1 MYEICPWQTIHWT
14 STLFWTHVPF
24 SCEAEDIIIQLW
36 DKWGADVL
44 RPHSGFIPGVKV
56 MKCLGGEEP
65 CHHSGSV
72 HLWWGW
78 GVNPL
83 ASQIYGGKKQV
94 RFPGYLTVDGFPF
107 PAVSS
112 YGLIAVHSSYT
123 FELQRLIEQSYHQK
137 HKLNVTCTKWLCSCS
152 WVFCEV
158 ILVTVDKEEHRYLQS
173 LQMCRTENHG
183 GPCTAHFRPWLQKPV
198 ESRIRNY
205 LACQHTHIQWRKIL
219 MLRPALR

>member
-1 MYEICPWQTIHWT
+1 MTALPQDHVWSLSMTGNSLDIYTFLNTCSFSMWSWRHNNTALGQVRCRCTKT
-14 STLFWTHVPF
+14 SFWIF
-24 SCEAEDIIIQLW
+24 SRCQSNEVSW
-36 DKWGADVL
+36 
-44 RPHSGFIPGVKV
+44 R
-56 MKCLGGEEP
+56 EEP
-65 CHHSGSV
+65 CHHSFSV

-78 GVNPL
+78 GVNTL

-112 YGLIAVHSSYT
+112 YGLIAAHS
-123 FELQRLIEQSYHQK
+123 RLHYHQK

-152 WVFCEV
+152 WQFCEV

-173 LQMCRTENHG
+173 LQMCGTENHG
-183 GPCTAHFRPWLQKPV
+183 GPCTAHFKPWLQKPV

-205 LACQHTHIQWRKIL
+205 LACQHTHMQWRKTL
-219 MLRPALR
+219 M